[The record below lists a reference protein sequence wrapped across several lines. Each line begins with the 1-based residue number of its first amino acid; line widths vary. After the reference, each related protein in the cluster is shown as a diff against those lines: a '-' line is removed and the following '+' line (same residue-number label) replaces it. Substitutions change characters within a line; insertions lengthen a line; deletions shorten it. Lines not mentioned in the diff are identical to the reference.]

1 MFSIKN
7 VNKFFNV
14 ILENND
20 YSDDKWKDVIL
31 DAYLIL
37 PNDLRI
43 QRHNWFKNSNYILK
57 KQMSEYHLPIRKQL
71 KKILLNMY
79 FFIQYIS
86 KEKNTLDYKT
96 NVTILLAKNKE
107 LYNLFKIILVAHE
120 RREEVNLFPN
130 IKKIYPKFDINKM
143 NTQHDEIHKMFFD
156 IEKTFFSIKE
166 SNLVKENSKKLLN
179 QLLKLNFIMN
189 KHFCYEEIIITCYS
203 LNNPSSYNWAKL

>member
-57 KQMSEYHLPIRKQL
+57 KQMSEYHLPIRKKL
-71 KKILLNMY
+71 KKIILNMY
-79 FFIQYIS
+79 FLIQYI
-86 KEKNTLDYKT
+86 
-96 NVTILLAKNKE
+96 
-107 LYNLFKIILVAHE
+107 
-120 RREEVNLFPN
+120 
-130 IKKIYPKFDINKM
+130 
-143 NTQHDEIHKMFFD
+143 
-156 IEKTFFSIKE
+156 
-166 SNLVKENSKKLLN
+166 
-179 QLLKLNFIMN
+179 
-189 KHFCYEEIIITCYS
+189 
-203 LNNPSSYNWAKL
+203 